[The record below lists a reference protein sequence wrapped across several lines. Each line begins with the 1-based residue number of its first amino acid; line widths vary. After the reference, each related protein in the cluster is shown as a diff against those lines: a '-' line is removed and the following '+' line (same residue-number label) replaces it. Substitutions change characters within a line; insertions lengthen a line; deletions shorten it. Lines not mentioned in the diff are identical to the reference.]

1 MANLDETTGSNNEDL
16 VQQFEEAQ
24 RTAAEL
30 KKCLEGKTME
40 NEQLQEDIR
49 TLIDFKNEL
58 ESLVEDQNTKIQQ
71 LNSVSV
77 IPFPND

>member
-30 KKCLEGKTME
+30 KKRLEDKTTE

-71 LNSVSV
+71 LNNVSV